1 MNAVAYFAMN
11 EKNKY
16 NGSSFDDFLKEEGI
30 YEEVTELAQKE
41 LANLQDNDTAKF
53 REAPPGRIHR
63 FFQRLRHFLK
73 QMPLP

>member
-1 MNAVAYFAMN
+1 MN

-53 REAPPGRIHR
+53 PEAPPE
-63 FFQRLRHFLK
+63 RLRHSLK
-73 QMPLP
+73 QVPLP